1 MKKVIYAVSLF
12 GLCLITQTATAQF
25 SRYYYNKHEVG
36 VSVQGGYLGIQNSL
50 PYKAKSDGGMSYGAG
65 FHYDYHLSRKWSVGI
80 GGIYTMNTIKSEMSR
95 LEGSLPVTDWEG
107 DNFIFRYKASSVN
120 EKITLNQLNIP
131 ITVGYT
137 LENNLYFRTGV
148 QIGLS
153 MTSEV
158 ETTFNQL
165 QTEGYFPQYEL
176 VLPYPEFG
184 GLGSFDSPKEKKDID
199 VDTRIAW
206 VGEVGYKYELAER
219 QNLYFG
225 LYFDLGLND
234 IKKSDSKADRSAL
247 IGYKPDAV
255 KGEALVQRNAV
266 YDNAAYKL
274 KTYAVGIKI
283 KYGFGL

>member
-137 LENNLYFRTGV
+137 LENNLYF
-148 QIGLS
+148 
-153 MTSEV
+153 
-158 ETTFNQL
+158 
-165 QTEGYFPQYEL
+165 
-176 VLPYPEFG
+176 
-184 GLGSFDSPKEKKDID
+184 
-199 VDTRIAW
+199 
-206 VGEVGYKYELAER
+206 
-219 QNLYFG
+219 G